1 MRVRLKAIEIPGQED
16 RRMHIR
22 DTIVRTCAA
31 ACLIAAL
38 AGSIP
43 ASAGEPG
50 LQFYTSPA
58 IAAANPP
65 FSQAVRVGDVL
76 YLSGTIGIVPGT
88 GALAAGGIEAEAR
101 QAMENMG
108 AVLKA
113 NGLAF
118 DDVFKCTAMLADMGK
133 WGDFNKVYVTYF
145 KPGHLP
151 ARSAFGAAALA
162 RGAQV
167 EVECLAYAG
176 AK

>member
-1 MRVRLKAIEIPGQED
+1 MRLHR
-16 RRMHIR
+16 
-22 DTIVRTCAA
+22 IVAFAVASFASAA
-31 ACLIAAL
+31 VFCVVAGVAAPL
-38 AGSIP
+38 P
-43 ASAGEPG
+43 ASAADAGP
-50 LQFYTSPA
+50 QFYTSPVV
-58 IAAANPP
+58 AAANPP
-65 FSQAVRVGDVL
+65 FSQAVRVGDTL

-88 GALAAGGIEAEAR
+88 SALAAGGIEGEAR

-113 NGLAF
+113 NGLSF
-118 DDVFKCTAMLADMGK
+118 DDVFKCTVMLADMGK

-145 KPGHLP
+145 KPGRLP